1 MRSMTT
7 VIIAAAIVLVI
18 AVGLLV
24 QREDP
29 APSARETR
37 PAAAAKPAGAGREQ
51 APRSARVEERL
62 QRMRE
67 GSGSASGRE
76 EKPVHQG
83 EMAAAP
89 RMQEQRPDALPTPR
103 HVETDDED
111 SEDIEDEAKLAETI
125 RTNPDPEERASAVFF
140 LTGGE
145 SRTVVPVLLE
155 ALGDPDPEVRLAAVE
170 ALDDYSDDLKPET
183 LVPALSDADPE
194 VRFEALGV
202 LLDMD
207 DEDAIR
213 PIVKKMLNDQDPD
226 VRSLAEGGLD
236 ELDDTDHDT

>member
-1 MRSMTT
+1 MRSITT

-24 QREDP
+24 QGEDP
-29 APSARETR
+29 VPSARETR
-37 PAAAAKPAGAGREQ
+37 PAAATNERAAREQ

-67 GSGSASGRE
+67 GGAE
-76 EKPVHQG
+76 APPAEQAPV
-83 EMAAAP
+83 AAP
-89 RMQEQRPDALPTPR
+89 PRLQERPDAQAMLPTPR
-103 HVETDDED
+103 HVEAEEDED
-111 SEDIEDEAKLAETI
+111 SDDVEDEIKLAETI
-125 RTNPDPEERASAVFF
+125 RSNPDPEERASAVFF

-183 LVPALSDADPE
+183 LVPALSDADAE

-202 LLDMD
+202 LGDMD

-213 PIVKKMLNDQDPD
+213 DIAKRMLNDPDDD
-226 VRSLAEGGLD
+226 VRSLAEGILD
-236 ELDDTDHDT
+236 MEDGA

>member
-24 QREDP
+24 QGEDP

-67 GSGSASGRE
+67 GSSGSGHE
-76 EKPVHQG
+76 EKPARQG

-103 HVETDDED
+103 HVETDDDED
-111 SEDIEDEAKLAETI
+111 SEDLEDETKLAETI

-145 SRTVVPVLLE
+145 SRTVIPVLLE

-236 ELDDTDHDT
+236 ELDDTDT